1 MFPVIRRKELFL
13 MTNIP
18 EQVQTAL
25 RLLSE
30 AGYEAYIVGGCV
42 RDHLLGR
49 TPHDFDITTSALP
62 EETQK
67 VFSGFKCID
76 VGIQHGT
83 VAVIIDKMQLE
94 ITTYR
99 IDGEYSDKRHPES
112 VTFSSD
118 LKDDLSRRDF
128 TVNAL
133 ACSKDGEIVDCF
145 EGREDLEKK
154 VIRCVGKAEKRFD
167 EDALR
172 IMRAVRFASQLGFTI
187 ESQTEEQVFSL
198 KDTLKMISAERLRA
212 ELDKL
217 ICGKAVFSIL
227 MKYHEILEVF
237 IPEIKDT
244 VGFEQHSKYHAYT
257 VWEHTARTVMNSVCD
272 PLIRL
277 TMLFH
282 DISKPECFTLDE
294 QGAGHFKKHPEKG
307 AAKAEIILKRLKYD
321 NKTIKSVT
329 TLIKYHDIEF
339 RSRQDIKHVMSE
351 IGSELFFRLL
361 EVQYAD
367 GISKDGICRKNI
379 NDLPWVRKTA
389 EDILEKQECLTVKEL
404 KINGNQ
410 LMKAGFSGSEI
421 GSALSAI
428 LNAVL
433 DDELDNEY
441 DKLLAY
447 AIENK

>member
-1 MFPVIRRKELFL
+1 
-13 MTNIP
+13 MTEIP
-18 EQVQTAL
+18 QQVRLALSMMEQ
-25 RLLSE
+25 
-30 AGYEAYIVGGCV
+30 AGFEAYIVGGCV

-217 ICGKAVFSIL
+217 ICGKAVFS
-227 MKYHEILEVF
+227 
-237 IPEIKDT
+237 
-244 VGFEQHSKYHAYT
+244 
-257 VWEHTARTVMNSVCD
+257 
-272 PLIRL
+272 
-277 TMLFH
+277 
-282 DISKPECFTLDE
+282 
-294 QGAGHFKKHPEKG
+294 
-307 AAKAEIILKRLKYD
+307 AKAAR
-321 NKTIKSVT
+321 SV
-329 TLIKYHDIEF
+329 Y
-339 RSRQDIKHVMSE
+339 SRTS
-351 IGSELFFRLL
+351 
-361 EVQYAD
+361 
-367 GISKDGICRKNI
+367 
-379 NDLPWVRKTA
+379 
-389 EDILEKQECLTVKEL
+389 
-404 KINGNQ
+404 
-410 LMKAGFSGSEI
+410 
-421 GSALSAI
+421 LSQPSTP
-428 LNAVL
+428 
-433 DDELDNEY
+433 
-441 DKLLAY
+441 
-447 AIENK
+447 

>member
-1 MFPVIRRKELFL
+1 

-42 RDHLLGR
+42 RDYLLGR
-49 TPHDFDITTSALP
+49 TPNDYDITTSALP
-62 EETQK
+62 EETQN
-67 VFSGFKCID
+67 VFKGYKCID

-83 VAVIIDKMQLE
+83 VAVIIDRMQLE

-99 IDGEYSDKRHPES
+99 IDGEYNDKRHPES

-133 ACSKDGEIVDCF
+133 ACSRSGEIVDCF
-145 EGREDLEKK
+145 EGKKDLDDN
-154 VIRCVGKAEKRFD
+154 VIRCVGEAEKRFD

-172 IMRAVRFASQLGFTI
+172 IMRAIRFAAQLGFTI
-187 ESQTEEQVFSL
+187 EKNTEKQVFLL
-198 KDTLKMISAERLRA
+198 KDTLRMISAERLRA

-217 ICGKAVFSIL
+217 LCGKAAFSIL
-227 MKYHEILEVF
+227 MNYHKILEVF

-244 VGFEQHSKYHAYT
+244 VGFEQHSEYHAYT
-257 VWEHTARTVMNSVCD
+257 VWEHTARTVMNSPSD
-272 PLIRL
+272 PVLRL
-277 TMLFH
+277 TMLLH

-294 QGAGHFKKHPEKG
+294 NGCGHFKKHPEKG
-307 AAKAEIILKRLKYD
+307 AVKAGAILKRLKYD

-329 TLIKYHDIEF
+329 TLIKYHDF
-339 RSRQDIKHVMSE
+339 KFKSRQDIKHVMSE
-351 IGSELFFRLL
+351 IGSELFFMLL
-361 EVQYAD
+361 EVQHAD

-379 NDLPWVRKTA
+379 NDLPWVRETA
-389 EDILEKQECLTVKEL
+389 DDIIEKQECLTL
-404 KINGNQ
+404 KDLDINGSQ
-410 LMKAGFSGSEI
+410 LMQAGFSGSQI
-421 GSALSAI
+421 GNALNSM

-433 DDELDNEY
+433 DDRLDNKYE
-441 DKLLAY
+441 KLLKFAF
-447 AIENK
+447 ENK